1 MTKRIFR
8 SILAVVTVMLLLSLS
23 IVLGILY
30 TNYSD
35 VQWQRLE
42 SELELT
48 RLGLES
54 SGESYLQTI
63 DTEDF
68 RITWIDG
75 GGMVLFDTQA
85 NASSMDNHAQREEI
99 KEAMAYGK
107 GASQRYSDTLTT
119 KMLYSAVRL
128 QDGTVLRIAAAQ
140 DSVLALLLDT
150 LPPMLIIFA
159 AAVLVSVF
167 LAKAMAKR
175 IVDPLN
181 ELNLDAPSE
190 AVVYDELSPL
200 LHRIDKQNKQ
210 IQAQVALLKEKTD
223 QFEQTTASMN
233 EGLVLLD
240 AGGKILSINPAAVK
254 LFETG
259 IACVGLDFLVIDRS
273 AAMREGV
280 QTALAGK
287 RSAFRTT
294 KAGSEYQIGISPIE
308 SDGKLLGAVVL
319 AFDVTEQVNAQRNRQ
334 EFTANV
340 SHELKTPLQSIL
352 SSAQLLGAGLVKPE
366 DNAKFTGYICS
377 EAERLL
383 NLINDVIRLSQ
394 LDEGGEF
401 PKESV
406 DLYAVCSQ
414 ALQSL
419 LPAADQKNITV
430 ELLGEHTVIT
440 GVRQLAY
447 ELIYNLCDNAIR
459 YNKDGGQVTVTVGKD
474 SVTVKDTG
482 IGIPKE
488 HQTRI
493 FERFYRVDKSHSR
506 ETGGTGLGL
515 SIAKHAAQR
524 LGAQLTLDSIVGEG
538 TEIRILFTECVL
550 SLR

>member
-8 SILAVVTVMLLLSLS
+8 SIFAVAAVVLLLSLGV
-23 IVLGILY
+23 VLGLLY
-30 TNYSD
+30 NHYSD
-35 VQWQRLE
+35 VQWQQLE
-42 SELELT
+42 SQLELT
-48 RLGLES
+48 RLGLEA
-54 SGESYLQTI
+54 SGQDYLASITA
-63 DTEDF
+63 EDF
-68 RITWIDG
+68 RITWIGNDG
-75 GGMVLFDTQA
+75 SVLFDTQA
-85 NASSMDNHAQREEI
+85 DVGAMDDHSQREEI
-99 KEAMAYGK
+99 IKALAYGK
-107 GASQRYSDTLTT
+107 GTSQRYSDTLTT
-119 KMLYSAVRL
+119 VMLYSAVRL

-140 DSVLALLLDT
+140 DSVFALLLDV
-150 LPPMLIIFA
+150 LLPMLLIFA
-159 AAVLVSVF
+159 AAILVSLV
-167 LAKAMAKR
+167 LARMMAKK

-181 ELNLDAPSE
+181 DLNLDAPTESQ
-190 AVVYDELSPL
+190 AYDELSPL

-210 IQAQVALLKEKTD
+210 ISIQLAQLKEKTD

-240 AGGKILSINPAAVK
+240 GEGKILSINPAAAK
-254 LFETG
+254 LFETSS
-259 IACVGLDFLVIDRS
+259 ACVGLDFLVIDRS
-273 AAMREGV
+273 EAMREGV
-280 QTALAGK
+280 QKALSGNHGE
-287 RSAFRTT
+287 FRTS
-294 KAGSEYQIGISPIE
+294 KAGLEYQIGISPIVSNE
-308 SDGKLLGAVVL
+308 KLLGAVVL
-319 AFDVTEQVNAQRNRQ
+319 AFDVTEQVNSQRNRQ

-352 SSAQLLGAGLVKPE
+352 NSAQLLQSGLVKPE

-394 LDEGGEF
+394 LDESGEF

-406 DLYAVCSQ
+406 DLYQVSSQ
-414 ALQSL
+414 VLQSL
-419 LPAADQKNITV
+419 LPSADKKNVTV
-430 ELLGEHTVIT
+430 ELLGENTIIP

-459 YNKDGGQVTVTVGKD
+459 YNKDGGKVTVTVGKD

-488 HQTRI
+488 HQARI

-524 LGAQLTLDSIVGEG
+524 LNAKIQLDSTVGEG
-538 TEIRILFTECVL
+538 TEMIVCFEDA
-550 SLR
+550 

>member
-8 SILAVVTVMLLLSLS
+8 SIFAVAAVVLLLSLGV
-23 IVLGILY
+23 VLGVLY
-30 TNYSD
+30 SNYSD
-35 VQWQRLE
+35 VQWKQLE
-42 SELELT
+42 SELQLT

-54 SGESYLQTI
+54 SGDSYLHSI
-63 DTEDF
+63 DTDDF
-68 RITWIDG
+68 RITWVDG
-75 GGMVLFDTQA
+75 NGMVLFDTQA
-85 NASSMDNHAQREEI
+85 DAASMDNHAQREEI
-99 KEAMAYGK
+99 LEAMAYGK
-107 GASQRYSDTLTT
+107 GTSQRYSDTLTT

-140 DSVLALLLDT
+140 DSALALLLDIL
-150 LPPMLIIFA
+150 LPLLVIFV
-159 AAVLVSVF
+159 AAVLVSMF
-167 LAKAMAKR
+167 LAKTMAKK

-181 ELNLDAPSE
+181 DLNLDTPTESQA
-190 AVVYDELSPL
+190 YDELSPL

-210 IQAQVALLKEKTD
+210 ISIQLAQLKEKTD

-240 AGGKILSINPAAVK
+240 AEGKILSINPAAAK
-254 LFETG
+254 LFETSA
-259 IACVGLDFLVIDRS
+259 ACVGLDFLVIDRS

-280 QTALAGK
+280 QKTLAGK
-287 RSAFRTT
+287 HAEFRTS
-294 KAGSEYQIGISPIE
+294 KHGSEYQIGISPII
-308 SDGKLLGAVVL
+308 SDKKLLGAVVL
-319 AFDVTEQVNAQRNRQ
+319 AFDVTEQVNSQRNRQ

-352 SSAQLLGAGLVKPE
+352 NSAQLLQSGLVKPE
-366 DNAKFTGYICS
+366 DNGKFTGYICS

-394 LDEGGEF
+394 LDESGEF

-414 ALQSL
+414 VLQSL
-419 LPAADQKNITV
+419 LPAADQRNITV
-430 ELLGEHTVIT
+430 ELLGENTVVT
-440 GVRQLAY
+440 GIRQLAY

-459 YNKDGGQVTVTVGKD
+459 YNKHGGKVTVTVGKD

-488 HQTRI
+488 HQARI

-524 LGAQLTLDSIVGEG
+524 LNAHISLDSIVGEG
-538 TEIRILFTECVL
+538 TTFEIRFEV
-550 SLR
+550 

>member
-1 MTKRIFR
+1 MTKRIFH
-8 SILAVVTVMLLLSLS
+8 SIFVVAAVVLLLSLGV
-23 IVLGILY
+23 VLGVLY
-30 TNYSD
+30 DHFSN
-35 VQWQRLE
+35 VQWQQLN
-42 SELELT
+42 SDLELT
-48 RLGLES
+48 RLGLEA
-54 SGESYLQTI
+54 SGENYLQSVSL
-63 DTEDF
+63 DDF
-68 RITWIDG
+68 RITWVSSSG
-75 GGMVLFDTQA
+75 TVLFDTEA
-85 NASSMDNHAQREEI
+85 DAASMDNHAQREEI
-99 KEAMAYGK
+99 MEAFAYGK
-107 GASQRYSDTLTT
+107 GTSQRYSDTLTAI
-119 KMLYSAVRL
+119 MLYSAVRL
-128 QDGTVLRIAAAQ
+128 QDGTVLRIATAQ
-140 DSVLALLLDT
+140 DSVFALLLDV
-150 LPPMLIIFA
+150 LLPMLLIFA
-159 AAVLVSVF
+159 AAVLVSLF
-167 LAKAMAKR
+167 LARALAKK

-181 ELNLDAPSE
+181 DLNLDAPTE
-190 AVVYDELSPL
+190 AQAYDELSPL

-210 IQAQVALLKEKTD
+210 ISTQLAQLKEKTD

-240 AGGKILSINPAAVK
+240 AEGKILSINPAAAK
-254 LFETG
+254 LFETSS
-259 IACVGLDFLVIDRS
+259 ACVGLDFLVIDRS

-280 QTALAGK
+280 QKALGGK
-287 RSAFRTT
+287 YAEFRTT
-294 KAGSEYQIGISPIE
+294 KHGCEYQIGISPIISGE
-308 SDGKLLGAVVL
+308 KLLGAVVL
-319 AFDVTEQVNAQRNRQ
+319 AFDVTEQFNSQRNRQ

-352 SSAQLLGAGLVKPE
+352 NSAQLLQSGLVKQE

-401 PKESV
+401 PNESV

-414 ALQSL
+414 VLQSL
-419 LPAADQKNITV
+419 LPAADQRNITV

-440 GVRQLAY
+440 GVQRLAY

-459 YNKDGGQVTVTVGKD
+459 YNKDGGKVTVTVGKD

-524 LGAQLTLDSIVGEG
+524 LGVRIELYSILNEG
-538 TEIRILFTECVL
+538 TTVHIYL
-550 SLR
+550 

>member
-8 SILAVVTVMLLLSLS
+8 SIFAVAAVVLLLSLS
-23 IVLGILY
+23 TVLGVLY
-30 TNYSD
+30 SNYSE
-35 VQWQRLE
+35 VQWQQME

-54 SGESYLQTI
+54 SGEEYLQAITA
-63 DTEDF
+63 EDF
-68 RITWIDG
+68 RITWIAHDG
-75 GGMVLFDTQA
+75 SVLYDTQA
-85 NASSMDNHAQREEI
+85 DATAMDNHAQREEI
-99 KEAMAYGK
+99 MEALSYGK
-107 GASQRYSDTLTT
+107 GTSQRYSDTLTT
-119 KMLYSAVRL
+119 IMLYSAVRL

-140 DSVLALLLDT
+140 DSVLALLLDV
-150 LPPMLIIFA
+150 LLPMLLIFM
-159 AAVLVSVF
+159 AAVFVSVF
-167 LAKAMAKR
+167 LAKMMAKK

-181 ELNLDAPSE
+181 NLNLDAPTE
-190 AVVYDELSPL
+190 ANAYDELSPL

-210 IQAQVALLKEKTD
+210 ISAQFAQLKEKTD

-240 AGGKILSINPAAVK
+240 ADGKILSINPAAAK
-254 LFETG
+254 LFETSA
-259 IACVGLDFLVIDRS
+259 ACVGLDFLVIDRS
-273 AAMREGV
+273 AAMRECV
-280 QTALAGK
+280 QKALAGK
-287 RSAFRTT
+287 HGEFRIS
-294 KAGSEYQIGISPIE
+294 KHGSEYQIGISPIV
-308 SDGKLLGAVVL
+308 SNGKLLGAVVL
-319 AFDVTEQVNAQRNRQ
+319 AFDITEQVNSQRNRQ

-352 SSAQLLGAGLVKPE
+352 NSAQLLQSGLVKPE
-366 DNAKFTGYICS
+366 DNGKFTGYICS

-394 LDEGGEF
+394 LDENGEF

-414 ALQSL
+414 VLQSL
-419 LPAADQKNITV
+419 LPAADQRNITV
-430 ELLGEHTVIT
+430 ELLGENTVIT

-447 ELIYNLCDNAIR
+447 ELVYNLCDNAIH
-459 YNKDGGQVTVTVGKD
+459 YNKDGGKITVTVGKD

-488 HQTRI
+488 HQSRI

-524 LGAQLTLDSIVGEG
+524 IGAGIKLNSVEREG
-538 TEIRILFTECVL
+538 TTVEVTFDR
-550 SLR
+550 

>member
-8 SILAVVTVMLLLSLS
+8 SIFAVAAVVLLLSLGV
-23 IVLGILY
+23 VLGVLY
-30 TNYSD
+30 NHYSD
-35 VQWQRLE
+35 VQWQQLE

-48 RLGLES
+48 RLGLEA
-54 SGESYLQTI
+54 SGQDYLASITA
-63 DTEDF
+63 EDF
-68 RITWIDG
+68 RITWIG
-75 GGMVLFDTQA
+75 NNGSVLFDTQA
-85 NASSMDNHAQREEI
+85 DAGAMDDHSQREEI
-99 KEAMAYGK
+99 IKALAYGK
-107 GASQRYSDTLTT
+107 GTSQRYSDTLATI
-119 KMLYSAVRL
+119 MLYSAVRL

-140 DSVLALLLDT
+140 DSVFALLLDV
-150 LPPMLIIFA
+150 LLPMLLIFA
-159 AAVLVSVF
+159 AAILVSLV
-167 LAKAMAKR
+167 LARMMAKK
-175 IVDPLN
+175 IVNPLN
-181 ELNLDAPSE
+181 DLNLDAPTESQ
-190 AVVYDELSPL
+190 AYDELSPL

-210 IQAQVALLKEKTD
+210 ISIQLAQLKEKTD

-240 AGGKILSINPAAVK
+240 AEGKILSINPAAAK
-254 LFETG
+254 LFETSS
-259 IACVGLDFLVIDRS
+259 ACVGLDFLVIDRS
-273 AAMREGV
+273 EAMREGV
-280 QTALAGK
+280 QKALSGNHGE
-287 RSAFRTT
+287 FRTS
-294 KAGSEYQIGISPIE
+294 KAGLEYQIGISPIVSNE
-308 SDGKLLGAVVL
+308 KLLGAVVL
-319 AFDVTEQVNAQRNRQ
+319 AFDVTEQVNSQRNRQ

-352 SSAQLLGAGLVKPE
+352 NSAQLLQSGLVKPE

-394 LDEGGEF
+394 LDESGEF

-406 DLYAVCSQ
+406 DLYQVSSQ
-414 ALQSL
+414 VLQSL
-419 LPAADQKNITV
+419 LPSADKKNVTV
-430 ELLGEHTVIT
+430 ELLGENTIIP
-440 GVRQLAY
+440 GIRQLAY

-459 YNKDGGQVTVTVGKD
+459 YNKNGGKVTVTVGKD

-488 HQTRI
+488 HQARI

-524 LGAQLTLDSIVGEG
+524 LNARITLDSAVGEG
-538 TEIRILFTECVL
+538 TVMHVFF
-550 SLR
+550 

>member
-8 SILAVVTVMLLLSLS
+8 SIFAVAAVVLLLSLGVVMG
-23 IVLGILY
+23 VLY
-30 TNYSD
+30 NHYSD
-35 VQWQRLE
+35 VQWQQLE

-48 RLGLES
+48 RLGLEA
-54 SGESYLQTI
+54 SGQDYLASVTA
-63 DTEDF
+63 EDF
-68 RITWIDG
+68 RITWIGNDG
-75 GGMVLFDTQA
+75 SVLFDTQA
-85 NASSMDNHAQREEI
+85 DAGAMDDHSQREEI
-99 KEAMAYGK
+99 IKALAYGK
-107 GASQRYSDTLTT
+107 GTSHRYSDTLTT
-119 KMLYSAVRL
+119 IMLYSAVRL

-140 DSVLALLLDT
+140 DSVLALLLDV
-150 LPPMLIIFA
+150 LLPMLLVFA
-159 AAVLVSVF
+159 ASILVSLV
-167 LAKAMAKR
+167 LARMMAKK

-181 ELNLDAPSE
+181 DLNLDAPTE
-190 AVVYDELSPL
+190 AQAYDELSPL

-210 IQAQVALLKEKTD
+210 ISIQLAQLKEKTD
-223 QFEQTTASMN
+223 QFEQTTASMK

-240 AGGKILSINPAAVK
+240 AEGKILSINPAAAK
-254 LFETG
+254 LFETSS
-259 IACVGLDFLVIDRS
+259 ACVGLDFLVIDRS
-273 AAMREGV
+273 EAMREGV
-280 QTALAGK
+280 QKTLSGNHTE
-287 RSAFRTT
+287 FRTS
-294 KAGSEYQIGISPIE
+294 KAGCEYQIGISPIISNE
-308 SDGKLLGAVVL
+308 KLLGAVVL
-319 AFDVTEQVNAQRNRQ
+319 AFDVTEQVNSQRNRQ

-352 SSAQLLGAGLVKPE
+352 NSAQLLQSGLVKPE

-394 LDEGGEF
+394 LDESGEF

-406 DLYAVCSQ
+406 DLYLVSSQ
-414 ALQSL
+414 VLQSL
-419 LPAADQKNITV
+419 LPSADKKNVTV
-430 ELLGEHTVIT
+430 ELLGENTIIP
-440 GVRQLAY
+440 GIRQLAY

-459 YNKDGGQVTVTVGKD
+459 YNKDGGKVTVAVGKD

-488 HQTRI
+488 HQARI

-524 LGAQLTLDSIVGEG
+524 LHARITLDSTVGEG
-538 TEIRILFTECVL
+538 TEICVHF
-550 SLR
+550 